1 MNYVVWEVVNSINN
15 SLSVNNPLQQ
25 NVADRLGTILFWG
38 CEISATFLEGS

>member
-25 NVADRLGTILFWG
+25 HVADRLGTILF
-38 CEISATFLEGS
+38 